1 VTLHPGIGLKSGT
14 SGPDRPEVLTI
25 GRLVEHRAVPGIA
38 RVGAVEGTQVRVD
51 CFESVAAPVV
61 GSRWVAGNECHPAR
75 LLPQTRVYW
84 QNPDT
89 GGWATGRVI
98 GGDHTAYFIRLPNSE
113 FDVKVSESEIRV
125 RWDRPVADPL
135 DVLIA
140 GANESPYFR
149 DARLP
154 MLRSLVS
161 QRAACA
167 GSASLLSASVE
178 IYPHQI
184 SAALTVLSDPVR
196 RYLLADEVGLGK
208 TIEAGLVIRQVLL
221 DQPDSSVVVIAPDAL
236 RLQWQ
241 AELLE
246 KFFVQDFP
254 DATIKIT
261 SHEACGRWADY
272 HSFDL
277 AVVDEAHRLVSVNS
291 PEQSP
296 YRELAAVAHSV
307 PQLLLLSA
315 TPLMARPLAYLSLL
329 HLLDPSLY
337 RLEDQVGFKRRF
349 DARRQLATAVYGLDP
364 EFEPLLPSAIQD
376 IQALIPE
383 DDRFRGLADEVTG
396 LLTSDGVLRDESCR
410 PALAAH
416 VEALRAHIAETYRLH
431 RRTIRHRR
439 AQVLRDSGDASV
451 VPFEVTGRSAP
462 GQIVVDG
469 PRLQTVQDALLKWQA
484 SAAAWIQD
492 HASPDDRADF
502 WRALAVLAS
511 RADGVSEDFADALR
525 WRLHLDEV
533 AAVRAGLT
541 LEERAFLRAAK
552 VLPAEADVLAAVSSL
567 EVMPEL
573 AALADAILPVLRG
586 RRRVVIFCGP
596 GAYAAQLSDHL
607 REALPEGKAG
617 EHTTRQ
623 QPRAAEA
630 TVVRWREHGGVLVA
644 DESAEDGLNL
654 QQADAIVHCRLP
666 WSPNRLEQ
674 RIGRADRYSGT
685 TSGRA
690 AAEYVITSPEEEFA
704 FSGAWLKL
712 LTDGFG
718 VFSGSVSALQDAIE
732 SALPA
737 VWEAAVANG
746 PEGMAAMAARVA
758 EDMARERKEIDS
770 MDMLESAYDT
780 ASGARDIASSIGD
793 LEADWRAIE
802 AAVIGYAGDA
812 EGGLRFSWRRTGPR
826 HQAVRFER
834 GRVDPL
840 MPPRLLALSG
850 RSVRPAMMEG
860 AFNRTAALRLPATRM
875 LRAGNPFLEILAAVV
890 AVDDRGQASAL
901 WRRVPGLAGDPLVFF
916 GLDYLA
922 EADIDAALRVA
933 SGSVTARHA
942 IRRQADRM
950 FEPFMQRIWIPAGSD
965 TAVNHLEL
973 TAWLDRPYSPT
984 KGDANLNTARIG
996 LLLDLFGGNEGF
1008 ERSARHAEAAARRE
1022 LDRISELPARCQT
1035 AREQGLRITAVQRA
1049 QAHARQAAGRIL
1061 NDTESYLADVRLAEA
1076 LIDGLAKPAVKLV
1089 SVTCLVRGDTTTAHV
1104 R

>member
-1 VTLHPGIGLKSGT
+1 MSGA
-14 SGPDRPEVLTI
+14 GRAEVLAV
-25 GRLVEHRAVPGIA
+25 GRLVEHHAVPGIG
-38 RVGAVEGTQVRVD
+38 RISAVEGSQARVD

-61 GSRWVAGNECHPAR
+61 GSRWVPADECHHAT

-89 GGWATGRVI
+89 GVWATGRVI
-98 GGDHTAYFIRLPNSE
+98 GGDSTAYFIRLPNSQ
-113 FDVKVSESEIRV
+113 FDVKVPESELRV

-167 GSASLLSASVE
+167 GTSALLSASVE

-208 TIEAGLVIRQVLL
+208 TIEAGLIIRQVLL
-221 DQPDSSVVVIAPDAL
+221 DQPRSKVVVIAPNAL

-241 AELLE
+241 SELRD
-246 KFFVQDFP
+246 KFFIQDFP

-261 SHEACGRWADY
+261 AHETCGRWADY
-272 HSFDL
+272 HAFDL
-277 AVVDEAHRLVSVNS
+277 AVVDEAHRLASVDS
-291 PEQSP
+291 PDQSP
-296 YRELAAVAHSV
+296 YRELAAIAHSV

-315 TPLMARPLAYLSLL
+315 TPLMARPLAYLGLL

-337 RLEDQVGFKRRF
+337 RWEDQPGFQRKF
-349 DARRQLATAVYGLDP
+349 DARRQLATAVYALDA

-383 DDRFRGLADEVTG
+383 DERFHDLAAEATG
-396 LLTSDGVLRDESCR
+396 LLTSDGVLRDEACR

-439 AQVLRDSGDASV
+439 AQVLRDNGDAAV
-451 VPFEVTGRSAP
+451 MPFEITGRTAP
-462 GQIVVDG
+462 EQIVVDG
-469 PRLQTVQDALLKWQA
+469 LRLQTVQDAMLSWQA
-484 SAAAWIQD
+484 TSAAWIQD
-492 HASPDDRADF
+492 HADTGTSADYG
-502 WRALAVLAS
+502 RALAVLAS
-511 RADGVSEDFADALR
+511 RADGVSDDFADALR
-525 WRLHLDEV
+525 WRLHHDDA

-541 LEERAFLRAAK
+541 EEERAFLTAAE
-552 VLPAEADVLAAVSSL
+552 VLPAEADVLKAVGSL
-567 EVMPEL
+567 KMTPEV
-573 AALADAILPVLRG
+573 AALAEAIFPVLRR
-586 RRRVVIFCGP
+586 RRRVVIFCG
-596 GAYAAQLSDHL
+596 GGEYAARLADHL
-607 REALPEGKAG
+607 RQALPEGKAG
-617 EHTTRQ
+617 EHTARQ
-623 QPRAAEA
+623 PPRVSEAAVA
-630 TVVRWREHGGVLVA
+630 KWREHGGVLIA

-654 QQADAIVHCRLP
+654 QEADAIVHCRLP

-685 TSGRA
+685 AGSRA
-690 AAEYVITSPEEEFA
+690 AGEYVITSPEGEFA
-704 FSGAWLKL
+704 FPGAWLSL

-718 VFSGSVSALQDAIE
+718 VFAGSVSALQDAIE
-732 SALPA
+732 SALPE
-737 VWEAAVANG
+737 VWEVAVCDG
-746 PEGMAAMAARVA
+746 PEGMAGLAARVA

-770 MDMLESAYDT
+770 VDMLESAYQT
-780 ASGARDIASSIGD
+780 ASGTREVASSIGE

-802 AAVIGYAGDA
+802 TAVIGYAGDGA
-812 EGGLRFSWRRTGPR
+812 GGLRFSWHRAGPR
-826 HQAVRFER
+826 HQVVHFER
-834 GRVDPL
+834 GKADPL

-860 AFNRTAALRLPATRM
+860 GFNRTAALRLPGTRM
-875 LRAGNPFLEILAAVV
+875 FRAGQPFFELLAAAV

-901 WRRVPGLAGDPLVFF
+901 WRRVAGLADEPSVYF
-916 GLDYLA
+916 GFDYLA
-922 EADIDAALRVA
+922 EANIDAALQIA
-933 SGSVTARHA
+933 SGSVNARRA
-942 IRRQADRM
+942 IRRQADRI
-950 FEPFMQRIWIPAGSD
+950 FEPFTRRIWMPAGSE
-965 TAVNHLEL
+965 TAVSHPGL

-984 KGDANLNTARIG
+984 KSDANLNATRIDQ
-996 LLLDLFGGNEGF
+996 LLDLFSGKHGF
-1008 ERSARHAEAAARRE
+1008 ERSARRAEAAGRTE
-1022 LDRISELPARCQT
+1022 LDRVSDLPSRCEA
-1035 AREQGLRITAVQRA
+1035 AREQGLRVTAVQRA
-1049 QAHARQAAGRIL
+1049 QARARQAAGRIL

-1076 LIDGLAKPAVKLV
+1076 LIDGLAEPTVKLV
-1089 SVTCLVRGDTTTAHV
+1089 SVTCLVRGNVTATHV
-1104 R
+1104 E